1 MRISAGSND
10 SNDNS
15 FSSSSLDKKGS
26 LIERE
31 PDNTT
36 GGTRSEIKIAV
47 NGGRHCKTTR
57 NNELQV
63 MTIKDTICLNPTNF
77 AGILMKQR
85 RGSIPQLI
93 NYQKKESML
102 GLLALNMVKKKTCL
116 NVIEESDDIN
126 LSDQKNRASN
136 NSRHR

>member
-10 SNDNS
+10 SNDSS

-36 GGTRSEIKIAV
+36 GGTRSEIKISV
-47 NGGRHCKTTR
+47 NGVRHCKTTR
-57 NNELQV
+57 KNELQV
-63 MTIKDTICLNPTNF
+63 MTIKDTNSLNPTNF
-77 AGILMKQR
+77 AGNMMKQR

-116 NVIEESDDIN
+116 NVIEESNDIN